1 MWCASLL
8 AWASIH
14 VLGLLRL
21 VSGFV
26 FRSISR
32 AMDELGTGP
41 QCDPSAL
48 DQLKCYLTECIRKYG
63 DEYQYSTDPRLLK
76 IWILYVNF
84 YQLWP
89 HSFRVTGCSLAYFL
103 QGLLWFM
110 LFRQMQLMPS
120 PRFTSSWKRNECS
133 WSMHCSM
140 NHMHCIYVLKGNC
153 RRLTRC
159 MRLVSPG

>member
-1 MWCASLL
+1 VWCASLL

-48 DQLKCYLTECIRKYG
+48 DQLKCYLTECIKKYG

-89 HSFRVTGCSLAYFL
+89 HSSRVTSCFLSYFSGVFCDSCCLGGCNWGLS
-103 QGLLWFM
+103 QGLQAAGRETNVLGTCTALWII
-110 LFRQMQLMPS
+110 
-120 PRFTSSWKRNECS
+120 CIV
-133 WSMHCSM
+133 SMCW
-140 NHMHCIYVLKGNC
+140 GE
-153 RRLTRC
+153 TA
-159 MRLVSPG
+159 GGW